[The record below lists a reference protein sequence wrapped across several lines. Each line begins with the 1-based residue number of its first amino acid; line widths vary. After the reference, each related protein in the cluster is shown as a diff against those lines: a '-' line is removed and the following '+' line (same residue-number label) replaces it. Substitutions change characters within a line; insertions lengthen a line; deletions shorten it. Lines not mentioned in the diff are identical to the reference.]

1 MNYSIKIERLIV
13 MSEKR
18 LRFDTLQVHAG
29 QTPDPATGA
38 RAVPI
43 YQTTSYVFKDSA
55 EAEGRFALTV
65 PGNIY
70 SRLTNPT
77 VDVFEQR
84 VAALEGGSAG
94 LATASGAAAV
104 TYAIQNIASVGDEIV
119 SASTL
124 YGGTYHL
131 FADTLPKFG
140 IKTTFVNPDD
150 PENFRKAITEK
161 TKALYIETLG
171 NPGINVIDFDA
182 VGKIAAE
189 NGIPLIVD
197 NTFATPY
204 LFRPLEHGANVVIH
218 SATKF
223 IGGHG
228 TSIGGIIV
236 DGGNFNWANG
246 KFPEFTTPDK
256 SYHGIKY
263 AELGNVGYAVKIRA
277 QLLRDTGAT
286 LAPINAFLFL
296 QGLESL
302 SLRVQKHVANTQRIV
317 EFLEK
322 HPKVKKV
329 NYPGLPSSKY
339 YPLAQKYLPKGTG
352 SIFTFTIDGDASDA
366 KKFIDNLEIFSQLAN
381 VADAKSL
388 AIHPSSTT
396 HQQLSL
402 EEQALTGTYPTDVRL
417 SIGVEDADDLIED
430 IAQALHKVF
439 A

>member
-1 MNYSIKIERLIV
+1 
-13 MSEKR
+13 MSEKK

-84 VAALEGGSAG
+84 VAALEGGAAG

-104 TYAIQNIASVGDEIV
+104 TYAIQNIAGVGDEIV

-286 LAPINAFLFL
+286 LTPINAFLFL

-339 YPLAQKYLPKGTG
+339 YSLAQKYLPKGTG

-366 KKFIDNLEIFSQLAN
+366 KSFIDNLEIFSQLAN

-430 IAQALHKVF
+430 ITQALNKVF